1 MRVMETK
8 EVFDKVA
15 SKYDIMNDIMSLG
28 AHRYWKELLIDW
40 LSPEKEMHI
49 IDVAGGTGDVA
60 RRFLKRVKGKGKAT
74 VCDPN
79 EFMVKEGKKNHTF
92 KDKIE
97 WIVASAEDL
106 PFKENTFDAYL
117 VSFGVRNFSNIEK
130 SLGEA
135 YRVLKPG
142 GKFYC
147 LEFSKAEN
155 ETISDVYNF
164 YSSII
169 PVMGK
174 IIVGDEKPYEYLTKT
189 ISNFPSQENFKK
201 IIEGTKF
208 KDVNYR
214 NIFNGIVA
222 IHNATKIINV

>member
-1 MRVMETK
+1 METK

-79 EFMVKEGKKNHTF
+79 EFMVEEGKKNHNF

-97 WIVASAEDL
+97 WIVTPAEDL

-155 ETISDVYNF
+155 ETISNVYNF

-222 IHNATKIINV
+222 IHNATKIINAQ

>member
-1 MRVMETK
+1 METK

-79 EFMVKEGKKNHTF
+79 EFMVNEGKKNHTF

-155 ETISDVYNF
+155 ETISSVYNF

-222 IHNATKIINV
+222 IHNATKIINAQ

>member
-1 MRVMETK
+1 METK

-15 SKYDIMNDIMSLG
+15 IKYDIMNDIMSLG

-79 EFMVKEGKKNHTF
+79 KFMLKEGKKNHTF

-155 ETISDVYNF
+155 ETISNMYNI

-222 IHNATKIINV
+222 IHNATKIINA

>member
-1 MRVMETK
+1 METK
-8 EVFDKVA
+8 EVFDRVA

-79 EFMVKEGKKNHTF
+79 EFMVEEGKKNHTF

-117 VSFGVRNFSNIEK
+117 VSFGVRNFSDIEK

-155 ETISDVYNF
+155 ETISSMYNF

-222 IHNATKIINV
+222 IHNATKIINAQ

>member
-1 MRVMETK
+1 METK

-79 EFMVKEGKKNHTF
+79 EFMVEEGKKNHTF

-130 SLGEA
+130 SLDEA

-155 ETISDVYNF
+155 ETISNVYNF

-222 IHNATKIINV
+222 IHNATKIINAQ

>member
-1 MRVMETK
+1 M
-8 EVFDKVA
+8 
-15 SKYDIMNDIMSLG
+15 
-28 AHRYWKELLIDW
+28 
-40 LSPEKEMHI
+40 
-49 IDVAGGTGDVA
+49 
-60 RRFLKRVKGKGKAT
+60 
-74 VCDPN
+74 
-79 EFMVKEGKKNHTF
+79 
-92 KDKIE
+92 
-97 WIVASAEDL
+97 
-106 PFKENTFDAYL
+106 
-117 VSFGVRNFSNIEK
+117 
-130 SLGEA
+130 GEA

-155 ETISDVYNF
+155 ETISSVYNF

-222 IHNATKIINV
+222 IHNATKIINAQ

>member
-1 MRVMETK
+1 METK

-40 LSPEKEMHI
+40 LSPEEEMHI

-79 EFMVKEGKKNHTF
+79 EFMVEEGKKNHTF

-155 ETISDVYNF
+155 ETISSVYNF

-222 IHNATKIINV
+222 IHNATKIINAQ

>member
-1 MRVMETK
+1 METK

-79 EFMVKEGKKNHTF
+79 EFMVEEGKKNHTF

-97 WIVASAEDL
+97 WIVAPAEDL

-135 YRVLKPG
+135 YRVLKKG
-142 GKFYC
+142 GRFFC
-147 LEFSKAEN
+147 LEFSKIQNKNLELIYKN
-155 ETISDVYNF
+155 YSKLIPLVGKYVVGQREPYDYLIESIDNF
-164 YSSII
+164 
-169 PVMGK
+169 VK
-174 IIVGDEKPYEYLTKT
+174 QEELLEYMKT
-189 ISNFPSQENFKK
+189 N
-201 IIEGTKF
+201 KF
-208 KDVNYR
+208 QK
-214 NIFNGIVA
+214 
-222 IHNATKIINV
+222 

>member
-1 MRVMETK
+1 METK

-60 RRFLKRVKGKGKAT
+60 RRFLKRVKGKGMAT

-79 EFMVKEGKKNHTF
+79 EFMVEEGKKNHTF

-155 ETISDVYNF
+155 ETISSVYNF

-222 IHNATKIINV
+222 IHNATKIINA

>member
-1 MRVMETK
+1 METK

-79 EFMVKEGKKNHTF
+79 EFMVEEGKKNHTF

-97 WIVASAEDL
+97 WSVAPAEDL

-155 ETISDVYNF
+155 ETISNVYNF

-222 IHNATKIINV
+222 IHNATKTINAQ

>member
-1 MRVMETK
+1 METK

-79 EFMVKEGKKNHTF
+79 EFMVEEGKKNHTF

-155 ETISDVYNF
+155 ETISNVYNF

-174 IIVGDEKPYEYLTKT
+174 IIVGDEKPYEYLTET

-222 IHNATKIINV
+222 IHNATKIINAQ

>member
-1 MRVMETK
+1 METK

-15 SKYDIMNDIMSLG
+15 NKYDIMNDIMSLG

-79 EFMVKEGKKNHTF
+79 EFMVEKGKKNHTF

-97 WIVASAEDL
+97 WIVAPAEDL

-155 ETISDVYNF
+155 ETISSVYNF

-222 IHNATKIINV
+222 IHNATKIINAQ

>member
-1 MRVMETK
+1 METK

-60 RRFLKRVKGKGKAT
+60 RRFLKRIKGKGKAT

-79 EFMVKEGKKNHTF
+79 EFMVEEGKKNHTF

-155 ETISDVYNF
+155 ETISSVYNF

-222 IHNATKIINV
+222 IHNATKIINAQ

>member
-1 MRVMETK
+1 METK

-79 EFMVKEGKKNHTF
+79 EFMIEEGKKKQTF

-130 SLGEA
+130 SLSEA

-155 ETISDVYNF
+155 ETISSVYNF

-222 IHNATKIINV
+222 IHNATKIINAQ

>member
-1 MRVMETK
+1 METK

-40 LSPEKEMHI
+40 LSPKKEMHI

-79 EFMVKEGKKNHTF
+79 EFMIEEGKKNHTF
-92 KDKIE
+92 EDKIE
-97 WIVASAEDL
+97 WVVSSAEDL

-155 ETISDVYNF
+155 ETISNVYNF

-201 IIEGTKF
+201 VIEGTKF

-222 IHNATKIINV
+222 IHNATKIINAQ

>member
-1 MRVMETK
+1 METK
-8 EVFDKVA
+8 EVFKKVA
-15 SKYDIMNDIMSLG
+15 SRYDIMNDIMSFG

-40 LSPEKEMHI
+40 LSPKEDMHI

-60 RRFLKRVKGKGKAT
+60 RRFLKRVKGNGRVT

-79 EFMVKEGKKNHTF
+79 EFMVEEGKKNRTY
-92 KDKIE
+92 KDKIK
-97 WIVASAEDL
+97 WVVAPAEEL

-117 VSFGVRNFSNIEK
+117 VSFGVRNYSNIKK

-142 GKFYC
+142 GSFYC

-155 ETISDVYNF
+155 ETISSAYNI

-174 IIVGDEKPYEYLTKT
+174 IIVGDEEPYKYLIKT

-201 IIEGTKF
+201 LIESAHF
-208 KDVNYR
+208 KEVKYR

-222 IHNATKIINV
+222 IHHATKIIDA

>member
-1 MRVMETK
+1 METK

-92 KDKIE
+92 RDNIE
-97 WIVASAEDL
+97 WIVAPAEDL

-155 ETISDVYNF
+155 ETISNVYNF

-222 IHNATKIINV
+222 IHNATKIINA

>member
-1 MRVMETK
+1 METK

-15 SKYDIMNDIMSLG
+15 SKYDIMNDIMSFG

-79 EFMVKEGKKNHTF
+79 EFMVEEGKKNHTF

-97 WIVASAEDL
+97 WVVASAEDL

-117 VSFGVRNFSNIEK
+117 VSFGVRNFSNIEN
-130 SLGEA
+130 SLDEA

-155 ETISDVYNF
+155 ETISNVYNF

-169 PVMGK
+169 PLMGK

-222 IHNATKIINV
+222 IHNATKIINAQ

>member
-1 MRVMETK
+1 METK

-79 EFMVKEGKKNHTF
+79 EFMVEEGKKNHTF

-147 LEFSKAEN
+147 LEFSKADN
-155 ETISDVYNF
+155 ETISGAYNF

-222 IHNATKIINV
+222 IHNATKIINAQ

>member
-1 MRVMETK
+1 METK

-15 SKYDIMNDIMSLG
+15 SKYNMMNDIMSLG

-40 LSPEKEMHI
+40 LSPKKDMRI

-60 RRFLKRVKGKGKAT
+60 RRFLKRVKGSGKVT

-79 EFMVKEGKKNHTF
+79 EFMVEEGKKNYTY

-97 WIVASAEDL
+97 WIVAPAENL

-117 VSFGVRNFSNIEK
+117 VSFGVRNFSNIKE
-130 SLGEA
+130 SLCEA

-155 ETISDVYNF
+155 QTISSAYNI

-169 PVMGK
+169 PIIGK
-174 IIVGDEKPYEYLTKT
+174 IIVGDEEPYKYLTKT
-189 ISNFPSQENFKK
+189 ISNFPSQEDFKK
-201 IIEGTKF
+201 IIESTNF
-208 KDVNYR
+208 KEVKYR

-222 IHNATKIINV
+222 IHQATKINNA

>member
-1 MRVMETK
+1 METK

-79 EFMVKEGKKNHTF
+79 EFMVEEGKKNHNF

-97 WIVASAEDL
+97 WIVTPAEDL

-147 LEFSKAEN
+147 LEFSNAEN
-155 ETISDVYNF
+155 EIISNVYNF

-222 IHNATKIINV
+222 IHNATKTINAQ

>member
-1 MRVMETK
+1 METK

-15 SKYDIMNDIMSLG
+15 SKYDIMNDFMSLG

-155 ETISDVYNF
+155 ETISNVYNF

-222 IHNATKIINV
+222 IHNATKIINAQ

>member
-1 MRVMETK
+1 METK
-8 EVFDKVA
+8 EVFNKVA

-40 LSPEKEMHI
+40 LSPKKDMHI

-60 RRFLKRVKGKGKAT
+60 RRFLKRVKGSGKVT

-79 EFMVKEGKKNHTF
+79 KFMVEEGKKNYTY

-97 WIVASAEDL
+97 WIVAPAEDL

-117 VSFGVRNFSNIEK
+117 VSFGVRNFSNIKE
-130 SLGEA
+130 SLCEA

-155 ETISDVYNF
+155 QTISSAYNV

-169 PVMGK
+169 PVIGK
-174 IIVGDEKPYEYLTKT
+174 IIVGDEEPYKYLTKT
-189 ISNFPSQENFKK
+189 ISNFPSQKDFKK
-201 IIEGTKF
+201 IIESTNF
-208 KDVNYR
+208 KEVKYR

-222 IHNATKIINV
+222 IHQATKINNA

>member
-1 MRVMETK
+1 METK

-15 SKYDIMNDIMSLG
+15 GKYDIMNDIMSLG

-79 EFMVKEGKKNHTF
+79 EFMVKEGKKNRTF

-97 WIVASAEDL
+97 WVVASAEDL

-155 ETISDVYNF
+155 ETISSVYNF

-222 IHNATKIINV
+222 IHNATKIINAQ

>member
-1 MRVMETK
+1 METK

-79 EFMVKEGKKNHTF
+79 EFMVEEGKKNHTF

-97 WIVASAEDL
+97 WIIASAEDL

-155 ETISDVYNF
+155 ETISSVYNF

-222 IHNATKIINV
+222 IHNATKIINAQ

>member
-1 MRVMETK
+1 METK

-155 ETISDVYNF
+155 ETISNVYNF

-222 IHNATKIINV
+222 IHNATKIINAQ

>member
-1 MRVMETK
+1 METK

-79 EFMVKEGKKNHTF
+79 EFMVEEGKKNHTF

-142 GKFYC
+142 GRFYC

-155 ETISDVYNF
+155 ETISNVYNF

-189 ISNFPSQENFKK
+189 ISDFPSQENFKK
-201 IIEGTKF
+201 IIEGAKF
-208 KDVNYR
+208 KNVNYR

-222 IHNATKIINV
+222 IHNATKIINA

>member
-1 MRVMETK
+1 METK

-79 EFMVKEGKKNHTF
+79 EFMVEEGKKNHTF

-155 ETISDVYNF
+155 ETISSVYNF

-174 IIVGDEKPYEYLTKT
+174 IIVGDEKPYEYLTET
-189 ISNFPSQENFKK
+189 IGNFPSQENFKK

-208 KDVNYR
+208 KDVKYR

-222 IHNATKIINV
+222 IHNATKIINAQ

>member
-1 MRVMETK
+1 METK

>member
-1 MRVMETK
+1 METK

-79 EFMVKEGKKNHTF
+79 EFMVEEGKKNHTF

-155 ETISDVYNF
+155 ETISSVYNF

-222 IHNATKIINV
+222 IHNATKNINA

>member
-1 MRVMETK
+1 METK

-15 SKYDIMNDIMSLG
+15 NKYDIMNDIMSLG

-60 RRFLKRVKGKGKAT
+60 RRFLKRVNGKGKAT

-79 EFMVKEGKKNHTF
+79 EFMVEEGKKNHTF

-97 WIVASAEDL
+97 WVVASAEDL

-155 ETISDVYNF
+155 ETISNVYNF

-222 IHNATKIINV
+222 IHNATKIINAQ

>member
-1 MRVMETK
+1 METK

-155 ETISDVYNF
+155 ETISNVYNF

-222 IHNATKIINV
+222 IHNATKIINA

>member
-1 MRVMETK
+1 METK

-79 EFMVKEGKKNHTF
+79 EFMVEEGKKNHTF

-130 SLGEA
+130 SLDEA

-147 LEFSKAEN
+147 LEFSKAKN
-155 ETISDVYNF
+155 ETISSVYNF

-222 IHNATKIINV
+222 IHNATKIINAQ

>member
-1 MRVMETK
+1 METK

-49 IDVAGGTGDVA
+49 IDVAGGTGDIA
-60 RRFLKRVKGKGKAT
+60 RRFLKRVNGKGKAT

-79 EFMVKEGKKNHTF
+79 EFMVEEGKKNQTF

-97 WIVASAEDL
+97 WIVASAESL

-130 SLGEA
+130 SLDEA

-155 ETISDVYNF
+155 ETVSSVYDF

-174 IIVGDEKPYEYLTKT
+174 IIVGDEKPYKYLTKT

-222 IHNATKIINV
+222 IHNATKIINA